1 MQNNQSLR
9 QKMIN
14 MLYLVLIGMVFMNPV
29 LDFIELFTDMNKTLE
44 RANYRIEQ
52 KNNQTLKTLKRV
64 LEADSAK
71 YHGIYSKLEKAR
83 MISDTTINFLDSI
96 KNSLIIESGGYRGMH
111 IKSAKDA
118 TMSHRK
124 MIKDGVAL
132 DIKERLETVK
142 SQLLNLMDES
152 ETAMLDTVL
161 ITTDTLRK
169 IDGNLMEWEKYYFD
183 EVPLNAVI
191 ALLTKFQNDIR
202 LSQSMVIKKYYDITE
217 RGFDVSMTTPEA
229 VELDTILLEK
239 GVRKFDVFDIGDDGT
254 ARIIIPNIPKQSLGD
269 AMIYQYDDAGN
280 IIDSFAFKNGVGEI
294 ELNTSQIGEFKVK
307 GVVKF
312 RYPAPKDPQAKE
324 SGKIQDETLTQEYPF
339 EINYDVINPQPHIS
353 QKDFNVLYVGVN
365 NPIKVNHPEH
375 NREKYEV
382 TISQGEIIDNGEEF
396 FARVNRTGFA
406 YVTLK
411 IPDKNGAMKTVNT
424 EKFMVKELP
433 KPTAKVYNRVGGD
446 MPSKLFKQQKGLKVE
461 LDNLP
466 YDANYRVVEYKI
478 TYINSNGLGIFREKV
493 KGSYFTGRAKELV
506 DLAQPGD
513 IFIFE
518 EIFVKGPNGK
528 NEEIE
533 SLVFNIK

>member
-1 MQNNQSLR
+1 
-9 QKMIN
+9 
-14 MLYLVLIGMVFMNPV
+14 MLYLILIGLIVLNPA
-29 LDFIELFTDMNKTLE
+29 LEFIELFTDLNKSLE

-52 KNNQTLKTLKRV
+52 KNDQTLQTLKRV
-64 LEADSAK
+64 SDDDSLRYHEIYTKLQRAK
-71 YHGIYSKLEKAR
+71 F
-83 MISDTTINFLDSI
+83 ISDSTVQFIDSI
-96 KNSLIIESGGYRGMH
+96 KNHMILEAGGYKGMH
-111 IKSAKDA
+111 LKSALDA
-118 TMSHRK
+118 YMPTRIMVR
-124 MIKDGVAL
+124 DGVAHEL
-132 DIKERLETVK
+132 KERLANIKE
-142 SQLLNLMDES
+142 QLLEIMGES
-152 ETAMLDTVL
+152 ESAMLDTVL

-169 IDGNLMEWEKYYFD
+169 INGVNYDWEDYYFNN
-183 EVPLNAVI
+183 VPLSAAIAV
-191 ALLTKFQNDIR
+191 LSKFQNDIR
-202 LSQSMVIKKYYDITE
+202 LAQSITFKKYYE
-217 RGFDVSMTTPEA
+217 LVEAGYDVAFYSPDTI
-229 VELDTILLEK
+229 ELDTILLEK

-254 ARIIIPNIPKQSLGD
+254 ARIIIPNIPEQSLGD

-433 KPTAKVYNRVGGD
+433 KPTAKIYNRVGGD
-446 MPSKLFKQQKGLKVE
+446 MPSKLFKQQKGLRVE

-518 EIFVKGPNGK
+518 DIFVKGPNGK